1 MKLAMYQM
9 ENAESIQ
16 KNLTKSLAAINTA
29 AEHGADLI
37 LFPEVQL
44 TEFFPQYQ
52 GRDVSSYGMS
62 LKSDVIKEFCSAC
75 RNHHI
80 MAVPNIYPRLFT
92 AQP

>member
-44 TEFFPQYQ
+44 TEFFHSIRAEMYHLMECPL
-52 GRDVSSYGMS
+52 S
-62 LKSDVIKEFCSAC
+62 L
-75 RNHHI
+75 
-80 MAVPNIYPRLFT
+80 ML
-92 AQP
+92 